1 MSSSVRETKPS
12 VGDPKKS
19 VSELFRLD
27 ERTIMSAQNHVP
39 SKNFLTPI
47 VTGGGGSMG
56 LEVARSVLESGG
68 DVICIDRQESPLEE
82 PWSKLPQRLLNQGG
96 FLTTLNVYPDQIVC

>member
-1 MSSSVRETKPS
+1 
-12 VGDPKKS
+12 
-19 VSELFRLD
+19 
-27 ERTIMSAQNHVP
+27 
-39 SKNFLTPI
+39 
-47 VTGGGGSMG
+47 MG